1 MNKQQLANKIWASAN
16 KMRSKIEA
24 NEYKDYILGLIFYKF
39 LSDNE
44 ENYLKSIGWTDEDI
58 VTLVEDHENQ
68 EAVMMMEY
76 CRNNIGYFIEY
87 KNLFGTW
94 LKPNSEFSV
103 ADLSGALNSFD
114 RLISPHYKHVYENIF
129 KTLQAGLSKLGEN
142 TASQTRAL
150 KNLIKLIKDIPT
162 DGSQDYDVLG
172 YVYEYLISNFA
183 ANAGKKAGEF
193 YTPHEVAILMSEIVA
208 EHHKNKDKIEIYDPT
223 SGSGSLLITIGK
235 SIGRHIE
242 DKNKVKYYAQE
253 LKENTYNLTRMNLV
267 MRGIKPDNINTRC
280 ADSLEEDW
288 PLQTDGGDIGKP
300 LYVDAV
306 VSNPPYSQQWDAND
320 RELDPRFKDYGVAPK
335 SKADYAFLL
344 HELHHLKPDGI
355 LTIVLPHGVLFRGD
369 ADENSEGEGK
379 IRRNLIEKNNID
391 AIIGLPANIFFG
403 TGIPTLIMV
412 LKQHRDNDDVLI
424 IDASKGFV
432 KEGKNNKLRECDIKR
447 IADTVRDRK
456 TIPGYSRT
464 VSRDEIRQNGY
475 NLNIP
480 RYVDSSDPIE
490 KFDIYATMFG
500 GIPHSEINELQ
511 KYWDTF
517 PSLREELF
525 VADADKPYSRL
536 KAEDTQSVIEQ
547 NTDVKAFQQRFAQAF
562 EGFADSVH
570 HRLIDQIATVNPQ
583 KELDAISDDIFTRL
597 HETPLIDRYAA
608 YQALADN
615 WQSITNDI
623 ETIQQEGIEAV
634 RVIEPAYKL
643 VKKGDEE
650 IEVPDGLKGR
660 IIPFK
665 LVQQEKFQDDLKAIA
680 DLQMRVEEIS
690 GELDEIREGFS
701 EEEFEAY
708 LDSEKENTFDKK
720 AITAGAKAKKDEV
733 EAETKEK
740 LKKIVKLWE
749 EQKNKN
755 KQIKEAKQALIDK
768 TVEAI
773 ENLSDEEISLFLHKK
788 WIDPI
793 INGIDETL
801 AEVLTAFENKIRS
814 LGKKYAISYKQ
825 LNDDLE
831 KSQKELSDLIGELT
845 GDEFAILGL
854 NNELIN
860 DIKASLQ
867 SMFPQEGETVPKVR
881 FKGFEGEWSLKC
893 VSELLCERNEL
904 SPQSPEF
911 PLMAFIANNGITEKG
926 ERYDRSALVNDVI
939 NKQYKRTYYGD
950 FIYSSNNLETGS
962 IGLNTYGKATISPV
976 YSIFYCTL
984 NSDSNFV
991 GYCMT
996 RKSFIKEMIKW
1007 RQGVMY
1013 GQWRIHEKDFL
1024 RIKVL
1029 VPSLPEQQ
1037 KIGAYFR
1044 SLDRQISLQ
1053 TQRLEKLKQIKA
1065 ACLDKMFV

>member
-44 ENYLKSIGWTDEDI
+44 VNYLKSIGWTDEDI

-235 SIGRHIE
+235 SVGRHIE

-267 MRGIKPDNINTRC
+267 MRGIKPDNIITRC

-320 RELDPRFKDYGVAPK
+320 RELDARFKDYGVAPK

-369 ADENSEGEGK
+369 TDENSEGEGK

-391 AIIGLPANIFFG
+391 AIIGLPVNIFFG

-464 VSRDEIRQNGY
+464 VSRDEIRRNGY

-480 RYVDSSDPIE
+480 RYVDSSEPVE

-500 GIPHSEINELQ
+500 GIPHSEIDELQ

-525 VADADKPYSRL
+525 VADADKPYSQL

-547 NTDVKAFQQRFAQAF
+547 NADVKAFQQRFAQAF

-570 HRLIDQIATVNPQ
+570 HRLIDQIATANPQ
-583 KELDAISDDIFTRL
+583 KELDAISDDIFARL

-615 WQSITNDI
+615 WQGITNDI
-623 ETIQQEGIEAV
+623 ETIQQEGIDAV
-634 RVIEPAYKL
+634 KVVEPAYKL

-660 IIPFK
+660 IIPFD

-690 GELDEIREGFS
+690 GELDEIRENFS
-701 EEEFEAY
+701 EEESEAY
-708 LDSEKENTFDKK
+708 LDSEKESTFDKK
-720 AITAGAKAKKDEV
+720 AITAGAKAKKDAV

-755 KQIKEAKQALIDK
+755 KQIKEAKQALIGK

-773 ENLSDEEISLFLHKK
+773 ENLSDEDISLFLHKK

-793 INGIDETL
+793 VKGIDNTL
-801 AEVLTAFENKIRS
+801 AEVLSTFENKVLA
-814 LGKKYAISYKQ
+814 LGKKYAVSYKQ
-825 LNDDLE
+825 LNEDLE

-854 NNELIN
+854 NELI
-860 DIKASLQ
+860 KAASLQ

-881 FKGFEGEWSLKC
+881 FKGFEGEWKNLTLGEIGKWSKGRLLSKSDLTADGKNPC
-893 VSELLCERNEL
+893 IHYGELFVNYSE
-904 SPQSPEF
+904 
-911 PLMAFIANNGITEKG
+911 
-926 ERYDRSALVNDVI
+926 VI
-939 NKQYKRTYYGD
+939 NEVESYTNVDNGCYSEIGD
-950 FIYSSNNLETGS
+950 ILFPDSDVTATGLARCSAIMQNGVILGGGINILKVDKKFYSP
-962 IGLNTYGKATISPV
+962 YIS
-976 YSIFYCTL
+976 YSINQEREQIISRVTGTTVRHI
-984 NSDSNFV
+984 NSTALSEVQIAVPSD
-991 GYCMT
+991 
-996 RKSFIKEMIKW
+996 IKE
-1007 RQGVMY
+1007 
-1013 GQWRIHEKDFL
+1013 
-1024 RIKVL
+1024 
-1029 VPSLPEQQ
+1029 QQ
-1037 KIGAYFR
+1037 QIADYFTC
-1044 SLDRQISLQ
+1044 LDKQITLQ
-1053 TQRLEKLKQIKA
+1053 TQRLEKLKQIKS

>member
-24 NEYKDYILGLIFYKF
+24 NEYK
-39 LSDNE
+39 
-44 ENYLKSIGWTDEDI
+44 EDL
-58 VTLVEDHENQ
+58 VTLVEDHDNQ

-114 RLISPHYKHVYENIF
+114 RLISPNYKHVYENIF

-208 EHHKNKDKIEIYDPT
+208 EHHKDKDKIEIYDPT

-288 PLQTDGGDIGKP
+288 PLQADGGDIGKP
-300 LYVDAV
+300 LYVD
-306 VSNPPYSQQWDAND
+306 
-320 RELDPRFKDYGVAPK
+320 
-335 SKADYAFLL
+335 ADYAFLL

-456 TIPGYSRT
+456 TIPGYSRI

-480 RYVDSSDPIE
+480 RYVDSSDPVE
-490 KFDIYATMFG
+490 KFDIYATIFG

-525 VADADKPYSRL
+525 VADADKPYSQL
-536 KAEDTQSVIEQ
+536 KTEDTQSVIEQ
-547 NTDVKAFQQRFAQAF
+547 NADVRAFQQRFAQAF

-570 HRLIDQIATVNPQ
+570 HRLIDQIATANPQ
-583 KELDAISDDIFTRL
+583 KELDAISDDIFARL
-597 HETPLIDRYAA
+597 HGMLLIDRYAA

-615 WQSITNDI
+615 WQGITNDI

-634 RVIEPAYKL
+634 RVVEPAYKL

-660 IIPFK
+660 IIPFE

-680 DLQMRVEEIS
+680 DLQMRVEDIS
-690 GELDEIREGFS
+690 SELDEIREGFS
-701 EEEFEAY
+701 EEESEAY
-708 LDSEKENTFDKK
+708 LDSEKENAFDKK
-720 AITAGAKAKKDEV
+720 AITAGAKAKKDAV

-755 KQIKEAKQALIDK
+755 KQIKEAKQTLIDK
-768 TVEAI
+768 TVETI
-773 ENLSDEEISLFLHKK
+773 NSLSDEDISLFLHRK

-793 INGIDETL
+793 IKGIDETL
-801 AEVLTAFENKIRS
+801 AEVLSTFENKVLA

-825 LNDDLE
+825 LNDDLG
-831 KSQKELSDLIGELT
+831 KYQKELSGLIGELT
-845 GDEFAILGL
+845 GDELTILGL
-854 NNELIN
+854 NELIN
-860 DIKASLQ
+860 
-867 SMFPQEGETVPKVR
+867 G
-881 FKGFEGEWSLKC
+881 
-893 VSELLCERNEL
+893 
-904 SPQSPEF
+904 
-911 PLMAFIANNGITEKG
+911 
-926 ERYDRSALVNDVI
+926 
-939 NKQYKRTYYGD
+939 
-950 FIYSSNNLETGS
+950 
-962 IGLNTYGKATISPV
+962 GK
-976 YSIFYCTL
+976 
-984 NSDSNFV
+984 
-991 GYCMT
+991 
-996 RKSFIKEMIKW
+996 E
-1007 RQGVMY
+1007 
-1013 GQWRIHEKDFL
+1013 
-1024 RIKVL
+1024 
-1029 VPSLPEQQ
+1029 
-1037 KIGAYFR
+1037 
-1044 SLDRQISLQ
+1044 
-1053 TQRLEKLKQIKA
+1053 
-1065 ACLDKMFV
+1065 